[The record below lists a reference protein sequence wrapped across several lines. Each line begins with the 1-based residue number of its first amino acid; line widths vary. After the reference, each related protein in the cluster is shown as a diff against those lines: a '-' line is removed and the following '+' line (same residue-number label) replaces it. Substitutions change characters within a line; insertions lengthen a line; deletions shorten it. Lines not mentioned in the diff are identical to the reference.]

1 MKYTFSLIAFV
12 TAFPAFAQET
22 RGLDAHE
29 HGVGTLN
36 IAIEG
41 TAVAMAFEAPGADIV
56 GFEYAAKSD
65 ADLATIEAAVA
76 TLAAPLDLFV
86 MPDAAQCSVVEATAE
101 LESED
106 EHDDHDEE
114 HHDDHDEH
122 AHDEH
127 ADDDHDEHA
136 DDDHEEHAHDDHDD
150 EGHDDHEDHA
160 DDADEA
166 GHTEFHAEYTL
177 ACADPDALTEIT
189 FAYFETF
196 PNAQEVEVQII
207 TASGAQAFEV
217 DRDAPV
223 LALGR

>member
-1 MKYTFSLIAFV
+1 MSRLIALSSIMFLSV
-12 TAFPAFAQET
+12 SATVLAGEKKET
-22 RGLDAHE
+22 RQLDAHE

-127 ADDDHDEHA
+127 AD
-136 DDDHEEHAHDDHDD
+136 
-150 EGHDDHEDHA
+150 EGNTPLCVFRTALFGFNGHISRLY
-160 DDADEA
+160 DACFD
-166 GHTEFHAEYTL
+166 
-177 ACADPDALTEIT
+177 
-189 FAYFETF
+189 
-196 PNAQEVEVQII
+196 
-207 TASGAQAFEV
+207 
-217 DRDAPV
+217 
-223 LALGR
+223 